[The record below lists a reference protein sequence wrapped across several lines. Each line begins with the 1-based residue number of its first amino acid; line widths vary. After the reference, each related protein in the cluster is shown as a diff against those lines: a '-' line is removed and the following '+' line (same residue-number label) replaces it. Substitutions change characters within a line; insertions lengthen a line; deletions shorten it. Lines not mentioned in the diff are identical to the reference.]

1 VTSEVLVTSF
11 GFDCDVGQRRL
22 SCLILYLDVGGLPTP
37 DAAGFASIMAGARE
51 RHGND
56 DNRLLD
62 DMCIVL
68 DSPHA
73 AYLDPPYTSGE
84 GPCA

>member
-1 VTSEVLVTSF
+1 MSA
-11 GFDCDVGQRRL
+11 CDAFRAWSAISTWVACPRRTQRV
-22 SCLILYLDVGGLPTP
+22 SP
-37 DAAGFASIMAGARE
+37 ASWRVRE

-68 DSPHA
+68 DSLHA
-73 AYLDPPYTSGE
+73 AYLDPPDTSGE